1 VSDSLRFL
9 IVNADDFGYSRG
21 INRGIAQ
28 AHAHGIVT
36 STTLIVNAPAAR
48 DALELARRLPGLAVG
63 LHVNFTNEAD
73 RLVEFD
79 DLAVCRCELR
89 RQFDRFVEL
98 AGRPPSHL
106 DSHQHVHRD
115 PDRLPVF
122 QELAREQ
129 GLHLRDMPP
138 VVSRGGFYAQW
149 EHMVTDATK
158 VSVEMLARMLRE
170 EVPRGVTE
178 FICHPGYFDAGL
190 TAVYH
195 KERELELATLC
206 EPAVRRLVAEQGIE
220 LISHAQLP
228 RALARLEEASRP
240 AR

>member
-1 VSDSLRFL
+1 MKFL

-28 AHAHGIVT
+28 AYERGIVT
-36 STTLIVNAPAAR
+36 STTLMVNAPAAR
-48 DALELARRLPGLAVG
+48 DALELARRLPRLAVG
-63 LHVNFTNEAD
+63 LHVNFTNEAE

-79 DLAVCRCELR
+79 DHAICRSELR
-89 RQFDRFVEL
+89 RQFDLFVEM

-106 DSHQHVHRD
+106 DSHQHVHRH
-115 PDRLPVF
+115 PHRLPVF
-122 QELAREQ
+122 WELAREHA
-129 GLHLRDMPP
+129 LHLRDMPP

-149 EHMVTDATK
+149 EYMVTDATK

-178 FICHPGYFDAGL
+178 FMCHPGYFDAAL

-206 EPAVRRLVAEQGIE
+206 DPAVRRIVEEQGIE

-228 RALARLEEASRP
+228 QALARLEQAGGR
-240 AR
+240 A